1 MKFLIFII
9 TISALAM
16 GITIGCKAKKE
27 AAVATVNTA
36 ETKEHTY
43 RLIISFISKG
53 TGVDRNKVESFLTYV
68 ESHAKKPL
76 YEKIQWGREG
86 EMDFCLQLNEL
97 NKDEQ
102 ILFIE
107 KLIEQM
113 KGSDRVFITENQAC
127 THIKR

>member
-1 MKFLIFII
+1 MKFLFFII
-9 TISALAM
+9 TVSALAM

-27 AAVATVNTA
+27 AVAATVITT
-36 ETKEHTY
+36 ETKEHIY
-43 RLIISFISKG
+43 RVIVSFISKG

-68 ESHAKKPL
+68 ESHSKKPL

-102 ILFIE
+102 VVFIE
-107 KLIEQM
+107 KLKEQM

-127 THIKR
+127 MHKKR